1 MWMNYFSTFWKCQVV
16 GHRGAGWILV
26 SDLCS
31 VGSFVGPKRQ
41 IKTNQK
47 KALLDFELEGWAPN
61 SKWLSPCRTSL
72 PSGGFLVLAVV
83 LGREIFEGGKAIAAG
98 HVLLEFFLESFETDA
113 VLLVGPELCDVEA
126 GGMRHVDHVG
136 IGQHGEFIFLEEDKS
151 SLSTCKN
158 PWYWTMNPSRWSNDL
173 A

>member
-1 MWMNYFSTFWKCQVV
+1 M
-16 GHRGAGWILV
+16 
-26 SDLCS
+26 
-31 VGSFVGPKRQ
+31 
-41 IKTNQK
+41 
-47 KALLDFELEGWAPN
+47 
-61 SKWLSPCRTSL
+61 
-72 PSGGFLVLAVV
+72 LAVV

-158 PWYWTMNPSRWSNDL
+158 PWHWAMNPSRWPNDL
-173 A
+173 VNE